1 MTQEQVYAFNESI
14 LHFRGTDLMEIK
26 RLVEQKIQEDYDRPE
41 NFMYHDRIDDYI
53 YIVDYAD
60 GSYHYD
66 YIGKRSYQE
75 YIGNED
81 AIRIRRKTKDLSPT
95 YETLLEKEVI
105 KA

>member
-14 LHFRGTDLMEIK
+14 LNFGGTDLMEIK

-41 NFMYHDRIDDYI
+41 NFMYHDKVDDYI

-75 YIGNED
+75 YIGNEN
-81 AIRIRRKTKDLSPT
+81 AVRIRRKDKHLKPT
-95 YETLLEKEVI
+95 YETLLEKE
-105 KA
+105 AQA